1 MQLRSSKKQCTHH
14 WIIDSSKGTVSY
26 GRCSLCGMTKEFINE
41 WETAI
46 SKTGKDTLIIKD
58 EERS

>member
-1 MQLRSSKKQCTHH
+1 MQLHSRKKKCTHH

-46 SKTGKDTLIIKD
+46 TKCGKDIIIIKK